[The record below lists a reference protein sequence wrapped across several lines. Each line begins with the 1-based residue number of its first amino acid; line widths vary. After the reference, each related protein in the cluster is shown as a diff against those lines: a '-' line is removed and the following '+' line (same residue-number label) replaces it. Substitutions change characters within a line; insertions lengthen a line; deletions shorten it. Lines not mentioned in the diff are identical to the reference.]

1 MTVKSDMEKAIAA
14 AQSALG
20 TYAQFASST
29 DDPAA
34 KQMFQQMQQDMQRH
48 VTMLTNRL
56 NYVNAHNK
64 LNQQSQATQ
73 QATQQNQ
80 QNVLTNKKWKDNL

>member
-1 MTVKSDMEKAIAA
+1 MTVKSDIEKAIAS
-14 AQSALG
+14 AQAALG
-20 TYAQFASST
+20 TYEQFASAT
-29 DDPAA
+29 EDPAA

-56 NYVNAHNK
+56 NYLNSNNK
-64 LNQQSQATQ
+64 LNQQSQPTQ

-80 QNVLTNKKWKDNL
+80 QNVLTNKKQ